1 MVYLHMGDACCWPV
15 NREAEENTDRLVAKP
30 GTKSLVWDYFG
41 LRKDPEGKP
50 IDNRLVTK

>member
-1 MVYLHMGDACCWPV
+1 MGDVCCWPV
-15 NREAEENTDRLVAKP
+15 NREAEGNTDRLVAKP

-41 LRKDPEGKP
+41 LRKVPEGKP